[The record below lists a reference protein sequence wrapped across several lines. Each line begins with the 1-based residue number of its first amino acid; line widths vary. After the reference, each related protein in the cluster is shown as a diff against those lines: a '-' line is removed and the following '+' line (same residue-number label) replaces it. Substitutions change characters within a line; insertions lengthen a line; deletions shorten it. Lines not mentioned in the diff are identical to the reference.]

1 MNIEKKHF
9 TPNELNYFLSMSQ
22 VLEHL
27 EQAIEGAKELDSNNI
42 VQDVEMWKKRA
53 LVAEDK
59 IKALEEQMQSL
70 LKENESLEIR
80 CKRAEK
86 VAIARGYDPI
96 EELMTPTSPRGLNQS
111 RRNSMYNSDRKFDD
125 EPKEVDQDE
134 ETVTPDA
141 NEMKRLLGRKSES
154 FRHKWNK
161 TNISNRIKGIEM
173 NEEESIGES
182 TAAARKYLNGIL
194 DENDKMYIPR
204 DVVIL
209 EQGRDDEASV

>member
-1 MNIEKKHF
+1 MNSEKKQF

-42 VQDVEMWKKRA
+42 VQDVEMWKRRA
-53 LVAEDK
+53 LMAEDK
-59 IKALEEQMQSL
+59 IKALEDQVQSL
-70 LKENESLEIR
+70 IKENESLEIR

-96 EELMTPTSPRGLNQS
+96 EELMTPRSPRGLNQS
-111 RRNSMYNSDRKFDD
+111 RRNLMYNSDRKSGD

-134 ETVTPDA
+134 ETVTPDTD
-141 NEMKRLLGRKSES
+141 EMKRLLGRKSES

-161 TNISNRIKGIEM
+161 TNVSNRIKGIEM
-173 NEEESIGES
+173 HEEESIGES
-182 TAAARKYLNGIL
+182 TAAARKYLNGLL

-209 EQGRDDEASV
+209 EERDEEASV